1 VSDGGFLPAGLDR
14 RLTPA
19 RPDLA
24 AESLRGQVNAQR
36 FVAPT
41 PMRVRSEIAD
51 LRAAPSHET
60 SLDTQALH
68 GERVD
73 VYEITMEGWAWGQLA
88 RDGYV
93 GWLSADALAADAPA
107 TDAPAQINALRRV
120 RAPRT
125 FVYPA
130 RSMKT
135 PPLMAL
141 PMNAL
146 VAAQDDDGAFARVEQ
161 GFVWSGHLAPA
172 DEAETDFVAVA
183 ESFEHAPYLWG
194 GKTWLGLDCSGL
206 IQIALHA
213 AGVAAPRD
221 TDMQAAALGAPTDVR
236 DDLAGLRRGDLV
248 FWRGHVGVMRDAQI
262 LLHANG
268 HHMQVASEP
277 LTQARARIASGG
289 SFGAITTI
297 RRL

>member
-1 VSDGGFLPAGLDR
+1 MSGEGFLPAGFDR

-24 AESLRGQVNAQR
+24 AERLRGQVRAQR
-36 FVAPT
+36 YVAPA
-41 PMRVRSEIAD
+41 PMRVRSETAD

-60 SLDTQALH
+60 SLDTQALY

-73 VYEITMEGWAWGQLA
+73 VYEITAEGWAWGQLA

-93 GWLSADALAADAPA
+93 GWLSADALAPDAS
-107 TDAPAQINALRRV
+107 AQGDALRRV

-146 VAAQDDDGAFARVEQ
+146 VAAEDDDGAFARVEQ
-161 GFVWSGHLAPA
+161 GFVWSAHLAPA

-213 AGVAAPRD
+213 AGRVAPRD
-221 TDMQAAALGAPTDVR
+221 TDMQAAALGAPLDVG

-248 FWRGHVGVMRDAQI
+248 FWKGHVGVMRDAQI

-277 LTQARARIASGG
+277 LAQARARIAAGG

>member
-1 VSDGGFLPAGLDR
+1 VSDSRFSPEAFDR

-24 AESLRGQVNAQR
+24 AESLRGRVSAQR
-36 FVAPT
+36 YVAPS
-41 PMRVRSEIAD
+41 PMRVRCEAAD
-51 LRAAPSHET
+51 LRATPSHET

-73 VYEITMEGWAWGQLA
+73 VYEITAEGWAWGQLA

-93 GWLSADALAADAPA
+93 GWLSAEALAPDALTPSD
-107 TDAPAQINALRRV
+107 ALRRV

-130 RSMKT
+130 RSMKA

-146 VAAQDDDGAFARVEQ
+146 VVAQDDDGAFTRVAQ
-161 GFVWSGHLAPA
+161 GFVWSAHFA
-172 DEAETDFVAVA
+172 DAATRETDFVAVA

-206 IQIALHA
+206 IQIALQA

-221 TDMQAAALGAPTDVR
+221 TDMQAAALGAPLDLA
-236 DDLAGLRRGDLV
+236 DDLAGLKRGDLV
-248 FWRGHVGVMRDAQI
+248 FWKGHVGVMRDAHT

-277 LTQARARIASGG
+277 LAQARARIAAGG

>member
-1 VSDGGFLPAGLDR
+1 VSGEGFLPAGFDR

-24 AESLRGQVNAQR
+24 AERLRGQVRAQR
-36 FVAPT
+36 YVAPA
-41 PMRVRSEIAD
+41 PMRVRSETAD

-60 SLDTQALH
+60 SLDTQALY

-73 VYEITMEGWAWGQLA
+73 VYEITAEGWAWGQLA

-93 GWLSADALAADAPA
+93 GWLSADALAPDAS
-107 TDAPAQINALRRV
+107 AQGDALRRV

-146 VAAQDDDGAFARVEQ
+146 VAAEDDDGAFARVEQ
-161 GFVWSGHLAPA
+161 GFVWSAHLAPA

-213 AGVAAPRD
+213 AGRVAPRD
-221 TDMQAAALGAPTDVR
+221 TDMQAAALGAPLDVG

-248 FWRGHVGVMRDAQI
+248 FWKGHVGVMRDAQI

-277 LTQARARIASGG
+277 LAQARARIAAGG

>member
-1 VSDGGFLPAGLDR
+1 VSESRFPPEGFDR

-24 AESLRGQVNAQR
+24 AESLRGRISAQR
-36 FVAPT
+36 YVAPS

-51 LRAAPSHET
+51 LRATPSHET
-60 SLDTQALH
+60 SLDTQALY

-73 VYEITMEGWAWGQLA
+73 VYEITPDGWAWGQLA

-93 GWLSADALAADAPA
+93 GWLSADALASDSLAPSA
-107 TDAPAQINALRRV
+107 TLHRV

-130 RSMKT
+130 RSMKAA
-135 PPLMAL
+135 PLMAL

-146 VAAQDDDGAFARVEQ
+146 VGAQDDDGAFARVEQ
-161 GFVWSGHLAPA
+161 GFVWSAHLAPA
-172 DEAETDFVAVA
+172 DARETDFVGIA
-183 ESFEHAPYLWG
+183 EAFEHAPYLWG

-213 AGVAAPRD
+213 AGIDAPRD
-221 TDMQAAALGAPTDVR
+221 TDMQAAALGAPLEAR

-248 FWRGHVGVMRDAQI
+248 FWKGHVGVMRDAHI

-277 LTQARARIASGG
+277 LAQARARIAAGG

>member
-1 VSDGGFLPAGLDR
+1 MTTDRGGAPDGLDR
-14 RLTPA
+14 RVTPA

-24 AESLRGQVNAQR
+24 AESLRGRVAAQR
-36 FVAPT
+36 YAAPVSMRVQAEASALRGAPT
-41 PMRVRSEIAD
+41 PEASV
-51 LRAAPSHET
+51 
-60 SLDTQALH
+60 DTQALF

-73 VYEITMEGWAWGQLA
+73 VYERTIEGWAWGQLA

-93 GWLSADALAADAPA
+93 GWLAAEDLCADDPAAAPA
-107 TDAPAQINALRRV
+107 HRV
-120 RAPRT
+120 AVART
-125 FVYPA
+125 FIYPT
-130 RSMKT
+130 RSMKA

-146 VAAQDDDGAFARVEQ
+146 VRAQDDDGAFARVGQ
-161 GFVWSGHLAPA
+161 GFVWSRHLAPH
-172 DEAETDFVAVA
+172 DSSEPDFVSVA
-183 ESFEHAPYLWG
+183 ERFEHAPYLWG

-213 AGVAAPRD
+213 AGREAPRD
-221 TDMQAAALGAPTDVR
+221 TDMQAAALGAPLAVT

-248 FWRGHVGVMRDAQI
+248 FWKGHVGVMRDAST

-277 LTQARARIASGG
+277 LAQARARIAAGG
-289 SFGAITTI
+289 SFGAITMI
-297 RRL
+297 RRP